1 MVFFIKTGKP
11 KIFQNFYEALGIS
24 QKANAK
30 EIRKNYLKIAR
41 KYHPDKNPETLVK
54 FNLLRGIFFTY
65 MSR

>member
-1 MVFFIKTGKP
+1 MVFIIKTGKP

-54 FNLLRGIFFTY
+54 FTY
-65 MSR
+65 